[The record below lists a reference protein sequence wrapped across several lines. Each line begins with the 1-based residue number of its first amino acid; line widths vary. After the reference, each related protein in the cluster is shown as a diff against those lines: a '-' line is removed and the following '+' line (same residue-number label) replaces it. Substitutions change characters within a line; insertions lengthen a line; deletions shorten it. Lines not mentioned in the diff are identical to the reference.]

1 MFINLLINNN
11 KTKFKFKMLYKGKNI
26 SSWHAWV
33 ISPSNIMAS
42 YRKSYVRST
51 QVLTRLTV
59 ALKFQYFPLKMSY
72 LSLYWHLVKPN

>member
-11 KTKFKFKMLYKGKNI
+11 KTKFKMLYKGKNI

-51 QVLTRLTV
+51 QVLTKLMV
-59 ALKFQYFPLKMSY
+59 ALKFQHFPLKIVIFVIV
-72 LSLYWHLVKPN
+72 LVLG

>member
-1 MFINLLINNN
+1 MNKRFVNLNCNSVDSVFFMFINLLINNN
-11 KTKFKFKMLYKGKNI
+11 KTKFKMLYKGKNI

-51 QVLTRLTV
+51 QVLTKLMV
-59 ALKFQYFPLKMSY
+59 ALFIQR
-72 LSLYWHLVKPN
+72 